1 MTKAQNKI
9 TSAQHDGLFM
19 VDRVVYQWDHHVS
32 EDSIA
37 NNVFSSL
44 VEFIDERIPLSTF
57 E

>member
-9 TSAQHDGLFM
+9 TSAQHDGLFT
-19 VDRVVYQWDHHVS
+19 VDRVVYQWDHVS